1 MNLEELFL
9 KRQSTRDYS
18 DEQVTEDELKEICRL
33 AILAPSAINAQPYN
47 LYIICGEKAKSF
59 SPLVQVKG
67 SNSWAS
73 KCPAFIVIEQRKPFE
88 VTRGERKVTN
98 EPFIGNDV
106 GILSAYIALAA
117 ENMDIQTCIVG
128 LRDEIRIAE
137 FLNLPD
143 GTPFPLV
150 IALGHKKEGYPV
162 REKNRRDFNQ
172 TVHIIK

>member
-18 DEQVTEDELKEICRL
+18 DEQVTEEQLKEICRL

-47 LYIICGEKAKSF
+47 LYAICGEKSKLF

-67 SNSWAS
+67 SNSWATD
-73 KCPAFIVIEQRKPFE
+73 CPAFIVIEARKPFE

-98 EPFIGNDV
+98 EPFIANDV

-117 ENMDIQTCIVG
+117 ENMDIQTCIIG
-128 LRDEIRIAE
+128 LRDESGIAK
-137 FLNLPD
+137 FLGLPD
-143 GTPFPLV
+143 GTSFPLV
-150 IALGHKKEGYPV
+150 IALGHKHKDCPV
-162 REKNRRDFNQ
+162 REKKRRNLDD
-172 TVHIIK
+172 TLHIIK

>member
-18 DEQVTEDELKEICRL
+18 DENVTEEELKEICRL

-47 LYIICGEKAKSF
+47 LYVICGQKAKLF
-59 SPLVQVKG
+59 SPLVQVRG
-67 SNSWAS
+67 ANSWAS
-73 KCPAFIVIEQRKPFE
+73 NCPAFIVIEQRKPFE

-98 EPFIGNDV
+98 EPFIGNDI

-117 ENMDIQTCIVG
+117 EDMDIQTCIVG
-128 LRDEIRIAE
+128 LRDESGIAK
-137 FLNLPD
+137 FLGLPD

-172 TVHIIK
+172 TVHVVK

>member
-18 DEQVTEDELKEICRL
+18 DEEVTEEQLKEICRL

-47 LYIICGEKAKSF
+47 LYAICGKKAKSF
-59 SPLVQVKG
+59 CTLVQVKG
-67 SNSWAS
+67 ANSWAS
-73 KCPAFIVIEQRKPFE
+73 NCPAFIVIEARKPFA
-88 VTRGERKVTN
+88 VTRGERTVTN
-98 EPFIGNDV
+98 APFIGNDV
-106 GILSAYIALAA
+106 GILAAYIALAA

-128 LRDEIRIAE
+128 LRDESGIAK

-143 GTPFPLV
+143 GTSFPLV

-162 REKNRRDFNQ
+162 REKTRRDFNE

>member
-47 LYIICGEKAKSF
+47 MYIICGEKANSF
-59 SPLVQVKG
+59 SSLVQVKG
-67 SNSWAS
+67 ANSWAS

-128 LRDEIRIAE
+128 LRDESGIAE

-172 TVHIIK
+172 TVHVIK

>member
-18 DEQVTEDELKEICRL
+18 DEQVTEEQLKEICRL

-47 LYIICGEKAKSF
+47 LYAICGEKAKLF
-59 SPLVQVKG
+59 RPLIQVKG
-67 SNSWAS
+67 ANSWADN
-73 KCPAFIVIEQRKPFE
+73 CPAFIVIEARKPFA

-106 GILSAYIALAA
+106 GILTAYIALAA
-117 ENMDIQTCIVG
+117 ENMGIQNCIVG
-128 LRDEIRIAE
+128 LRDESGIAK
-137 FLNLPD
+137 FLNLPE

-150 IALGHKKEGYPV
+150 IALGHKKEGYSV
-162 REKNRRDFNQ
+162 REKMRRNFDE
-172 TVHIIK
+172 TVHIVK

>member
-18 DEQVTEDELKEICRL
+18 DDEITEDELKEICRL

-47 LYIICGEKAKSF
+47 LYAICGKKAKLF
-59 SPLVQVKG
+59 RPLIQIKG
-67 SNSWAS
+67 ANSWADS
-73 KCPAFIVIEQRKPFE
+73 CPAFIVIEARKPFE
-88 VTRGERKVTN
+88 VMRGERKVTN

-106 GILSAYIALAA
+106 GILSAYITLAA

-128 LRDEIRIAE
+128 LRDESGIAK
-137 FLNLPD
+137 FLDLPD

-162 REKNRRDFNQ
+162 REKSRRDFNE

>member
-1 MNLEELFL
+1 MNLEQLFF

-18 DEQVTEDELKEICRL
+18 DEQVTEEELKEICRL

-47 LYIICGEKAKSF
+47 LYVICGQKAKLF
-59 SPLVQVKG
+59 SPLVQVRG
-67 SNSWAS
+67 ANSWAS
-73 KCPAFIVIEQRKPFE
+73 NCPAFIVIEQRKPFE
-88 VTRGERKVTN
+88 VTRGERMVTN
-98 EPFIGNDV
+98 EPFIGNDI

-117 ENMDIQTCIVG
+117 EDMDIQTCIVG
-128 LRDEIRIAE
+128 LRDESGIAK
-137 FLNLPD
+137 FLGLPD

-172 TVHIIK
+172 TVHIVK

>member
-1 MNLEELFL
+1 MNLEQLFL

-33 AILAPSAINAQPYN
+33 AVLAPSAINAQPYN
-47 LYIICGEKAKSF
+47 LYAICGEKAKLF
-59 SPLVQVKG
+59 RPLIQVKG
-67 SNSWAS
+67 ANSWAS
-73 KCPAFIVIEQRKPFE
+73 NCTAFIVIEARKPFE

-106 GILSAYIALAA
+106 GIITAYITLAA

-128 LRDEIRIAE
+128 LRDEKGIAK
-137 FLNLPD
+137 FLDLPD

-162 REKNRRDFNQ
+162 REKTRRKLEE
-172 TVHIIK
+172 TLHIIK

>member
-18 DEQVTEDELKEICRL
+18 DEEVTEEQLKEICRL

-47 LYIICGEKAKSF
+47 LYAICGEKAKSF
-59 SPLVQVKG
+59 CTLVQVKG
-67 SNSWAS
+67 ANSWAS
-73 KCPAFIVIEQRKPFE
+73 GCTAFIVIEKRKPFE

-106 GILSAYIALAA
+106 GILTAYIALAA

-128 LRDEIRIAE
+128 LRDESGIAK

-143 GTPFPLV
+143 GTSFPLV

-162 REKNRRDFNQ
+162 REKIRRNLDE
-172 TVHIIK
+172 TLHIIK